1 MKPTRNEEHFN
12 WEKINMS
19 LINNYYEYRSKA
31 SVALTH

>member
-1 MKPTRNEEHFN
+1 
-12 WEKINMS
+12 MS